1 MELPERPNVTLG
13 RLPPWS
19 HARTLPHAPERYV
32 APAQLYCSR
41 LDEKYLSLPPGS
53 HGFLRPDTDAV
64 AQGSDRRCGTLWWSS
79 CLRGRSTTPNCERTR
94 ESGQIPGK

>member
-1 MELPERPNVTLG
+1 MVR

-41 LDEKYLSLPPGS
+41 LDEKYLSLPTGG
-53 HGFLRPDTDAV
+53 HGFLRPGQLIPFYPV
-64 AQGSDRRCGTLWWSS
+64 NSVKSGG
-79 CLRGRSTTPNCERTR
+79 LRASTEGGGPVRFR
-94 ESGQIPGK
+94 